1 MEKYFSKMKYVLLLV
16 ATMMLLVSCGKAETN
31 NGKTENANANKNAS
45 ESTEAAAGD
54 DKKYGLD
61 ISEITV
67 ATSPGY
73 KPFEFMEGDELVGY
87 DIDIWN
93 EFEKR
98 TGIKVNWEQA
108 DFAGLLGLLDT
119 DRAQVVAAQMGPTP
133 EREQRY
139 AFSEPISYFKSV
151 VIIKEDE
158 KDIKTAEDLAGK
170 KIGVGAGNNMKSDI
184 DAMYPNGEVKWEI
197 YNSATLE
204 GMLKEVANGKLDGC
218 IAQDVQG
225 LTAIKDTGLPLKV
238 TPAFKSEPGTLV
250 VKKENKE
257 LLDAINA
264 FIADIQADG
273 TLQKISEKWVG
284 MDITKPE

>member
-1 MEKYFSKMKYVLLLV
+1 MQRYFKKFSYIFLMV
-16 ATMMLLVSCGKAETN
+16 ATLMLLASCGKAETN
-31 NGKTENANANKNAS
+31 NAKTENSNSNKP
-45 ESTEAAAGD
+45 ETQAAAD

-73 KPFEFMEGDELVGY
+73 EPFEFMKDGELVGY

-98 TGIKVNWEQA
+98 TGIKVNWEHA
-108 DFAGLLGLLDT
+108 DFSGLLGLLDT

-133 EREQRY
+133 EREERY
-139 AFSEPISYFKSV
+139 AFSEPISYFKSL
-151 VIIKEDE
+151 IIVREDE
-158 KDIKTAEDLAGK
+158 QEIKTAEDLAGK
-170 KIGVGAGNNMKSDI
+170 TIGVGAGTNMKNDI
-184 DAMYPNGEVKWEI
+184 DEMYPNGEVKWEI

-204 GMLKEVANGKLDGC
+204 GMLKEVANGKIDGC
-218 IAQDVQG
+218 LAQDIQG
-225 LTAIKDTGLPLKV
+225 LTAIKATGLPLKV
-238 TPAFKSEPGTLV
+238 TPAFNSDPGTFV
-250 VKKENKE
+250 VKKDNKE

-273 TLQKISEKWVG
+273 TLKEISEKWTE

>member
-1 MEKYFSKMKYVLLLV
+1 MKHYFKKFSYVLLMV
-16 ATMMLLVSCGKAETN
+16 ATLMLLASCGKAETN
-31 NGKTENANANKNAS
+31 NAKKENANSNKPEATAS
-45 ESTEAAAGD
+45 A

-61 ISEITV
+61 ISEITI

-73 KPFEFMEGDELVGY
+73 KPFEYMEDGKLVGY

-108 DFAGLLGLLDT
+108 DFSGLLGLLDT

-151 VIIKEDE
+151 LIVKEDE

-170 KIGVGAGNNMKSDI
+170 TIGVGAGNNMKADI
-184 DAMYPNGEVKWEI
+184 DKMYPNGDVKWEI
-197 YNSATLE
+197 FNSATLD

-218 IAQDVQG
+218 LAQDIQG
-225 LTAIKDTGLPLKV
+225 LTAIKETGLPLKV

-250 VKKENKE
+250 VKKDNKE

-273 TLQKISEKWVG
+273 TLKQISEKWIG
-284 MDITKPE
+284 MDITKAE

>member
-1 MEKYFSKMKYVLLLV
+1 MQRYFKKFSYIFLMV
-16 ATMMLLVSCGKAETN
+16 ATLMLLASCGKAETN
-31 NGKTENANANKNAS
+31 NGKTKNVNSNKP
-45 ESTEAAAGD
+45 ETEAAAD

-73 KPFEFMEGDELVGY
+73 EPFEFMKDGELVGY

-98 TGIKVNWEQA
+98 TGIKVNWEHA
-108 DFAGLLGLLDT
+108 DFSGLLGLLDT

-133 EREQRY
+133 EREERY
-139 AFSEPISYFKSV
+139 AFSEPISYFKSL
-151 VIIKEDE
+151 IIVREDE
-158 KDIKTAEDLAGK
+158 QEIKTAEDLAGK
-170 KIGVGAGNNMKSDI
+170 TIGVGAGNNMKNDI
-184 DAMYPNGEVKWEI
+184 DEMYPNGEVKWEI

-204 GMLKEVANGKLDGC
+204 GMLKEVANGKIDGC
-218 IAQDVQG
+218 LAQDIQG
-225 LTAIKDTGLPLKV
+225 LTAIKATGLPLKV
-238 TPAFKSEPGTLV
+238 TPAFNSDPGTFV
-250 VKKENKE
+250 VKKGNKE

-273 TLQKISEKWVG
+273 TLKEISEKWTE
-284 MDITKPE
+284 MDITQPE

>member
-1 MEKYFSKMKYVLLLV
+1 MQRYFKKFSYIFLMV
-16 ATMMLLVSCGKAETN
+16 ATLMLLASCGKAETN
-31 NGKTENANANKNAS
+31 NGKTKNVNSNKS
-45 ESTEAAAGD
+45 ETEAAAD

-73 KPFEFMEGDELVGY
+73 EPFEFMKDGELVGY

-98 TGIKVNWEQA
+98 TGIKVNWEHA
-108 DFAGLLGLLDT
+108 DFSGLLGLLDT

-133 EREQRY
+133 EREERY
-139 AFSEPISYFKSV
+139 AFSEPISYFKSL
-151 VIIKEDE
+151 IIVREDE
-158 KDIKTAEDLAGK
+158 QEIKTAEDLAGK
-170 KIGVGAGNNMKSDI
+170 TIGVGAGNNMKNDI
-184 DAMYPNGEVKWEI
+184 DEMYPNGEVKWEI

-204 GMLKEVANGKLDGC
+204 GMLKEVANGKIDGC
-218 IAQDVQG
+218 LAQDIQG
-225 LTAIKDTGLPLKV
+225 LTAIKATGLPLKV
-238 TPAFKSEPGTLV
+238 TPAFNSDPGTFV
-250 VKKENKE
+250 VKKDNKE

-273 TLQKISEKWVG
+273 TLKEISEKWTE

>member
-31 NGKTENANANKNAS
+31 NSKTENANANKNAS
-45 ESTEAAAGD
+45 ESTEAASGD

-61 ISEITV
+61 ISEITI

-170 KIGVGAGNNMKSDI
+170 KIGVGAGNNMKNDI

>member
-1 MEKYFSKMKYVLLLV
+1 MQRYFKKFSYIFLMV
-16 ATMMLLVSCGKAETN
+16 ATLMLLASCGKAETN
-31 NGKTENANANKNAS
+31 NAKTENSNSNKP
-45 ESTEAAAGD
+45 ETQAAAD

-73 KPFEFMEGDELVGY
+73 EPFEFMKDGELVGY

-98 TGIKVNWEQA
+98 TGIKVNWEHA
-108 DFAGLLGLLDT
+108 DFSGLLGLLDT

-133 EREQRY
+133 EREERY
-139 AFSEPISYFKSV
+139 AFSEPISYFKSL
-151 VIIKEDE
+151 IIVREDE
-158 KDIKTAEDLAGK
+158 QEIKTAEDLAGK
-170 KIGVGAGNNMKSDI
+170 TIGVGAGNNMKNDI
-184 DAMYPNGEVKWEI
+184 DEMYPNGEVKWEI

-204 GMLKEVANGKLDGC
+204 GMLKEVANGKIDGC
-218 IAQDVQG
+218 LAQDIQG
-225 LTAIKDTGLPLKV
+225 LTAIKATGLPLKV
-238 TPAFKSEPGTLV
+238 TPAFNSDPGTFV
-250 VKKENKE
+250 VKKDNKE

-273 TLQKISEKWVG
+273 TLKEISEKWTE

>member
-1 MEKYFSKMKYVLLLV
+1 MEKYFSKMKYVLFLV
-16 ATMMLLVSCGKAETN
+16 AAMMLLVSCGKAETN

-45 ESTEAAAGD
+45 ESTESAAGD